1 MTDNRATMRQPDG
14 IADLI
19 FLVHRCRARAA
30 GTPHGDAIAIAG
42 GRVMLIDRR
51 ARVLRWR
58 GRRTQVVE
66 LPQAVI
72 TPGLVDCHTHFFYWA
87 LHRALG
93 IDVSALRSLDAVLHR
108 IRAQARTRHVGD
120 WVLARGFDPNLW
132 TRGLPSARDLDRI
145 VPDRPVIVRSHD
157 GHTAWLNTAALRRA
171 GITARTDDPPGGRI
185 VRDARGRPTG
195 ILHESALESLPDPLR
210 ELARRSDAE
219 VERSIEQALSS
230 AYRVA
235 WEHGLVGVHSMEDGT
250 SLSHLMRHRLEGR
263 LGLRVLHAVARQDLP
278 KAVELGLRSGWGDEW
293 LRLGGVKVFA
303 DGALGSQ
310 TAYMFDSYPGRRG
323 HHGVPV
329 TAGRELV
336 EIVRAAT
343 RQGWAV
349 WIHAI
354 GDRAVHEAI
363 IAIAAARRF
372 GRPALPH
379 RIEHAQCVRPADV
392 RRMARLGIVA
402 SVQPCHLPG
411 DIPIA
416 DRHWPRARRHAYPFR
431 RLLAAGVTL
440 AAGSDVPIEPL
451 DPRGSLFGAVARTD
465 PHGSPAGGW
474 FPAQRLTT
482 AEVLHAFT
490 RGAALAAG
498 TTDATAGVLTRGA
511 PADMTIWADDPLR
524 VGPQTLREIGILG
537 CVVGGRVHLRD
548 DGGPS

>member
-1 MTDNRATMRQPDG
+1 MTDNRVNMRQPDG

-19 FLVHRCRARAA
+19 LLVRHCRARAA
-30 GTPHGDAIAIAG
+30 GPPRGDAIAVAS
-42 GRVMLIDRR
+42 GRVLLIDRR
-51 ARVLRWR
+51 ARALRLR
-58 GRRTQVVE
+58 GRRTRVVE
-66 LPQAVI
+66 LPHAVI

-87 LHRALG
+87 LHRALA

-108 IRAQARTRHVGD
+108 IRAQARTRHIGD

-132 TRGLPSARDLDRI
+132 TSGLPSARDLDRI
-145 VPDRPVIVRSHD
+145 VPDRPVMVRSHD
-157 GHTAWLNTAALRRA
+157 GHTAWLNTTGLRRA
-171 GITARTDDPPGGRI
+171 GITGQTSDPPGGQI

-195 ILHESALESLPDPLR
+195 ILRESALELLPDPLR
-210 ELARRSDAE
+210 ELARQSGAAL
-219 VERSIEQALSS
+219 ERLIDRALSS

-235 WEHGLVGVHSMEDGT
+235 WRHGLVGIHSMDDGT
-250 SLSHLMRHRLEGR
+250 SLSHLARHRLEGR
-263 LGLRVLHAVARQDLP
+263 LGLRVLHAVVRQDLP

-293 LRLGGVKVFA
+293 LRLGGVKIFA

-323 HHGVPV
+323 YHGVPV
-329 TAGRELV
+329 TTGSELV
-336 EIVRAAT
+336 ELVCAAAQ
-343 RQGWAV
+343 RGWAV

-354 GDRAVHEAI
+354 GDRAVREAVT
-363 IAIAAARRF
+363 AIAAARRF

-402 SVQPCHLPG
+402 SVQPCHLPD

-440 AAGSDVPIEPL
+440 AAGSDVPIESL
-451 DPRGSLFGAVARTD
+451 DPRGSLFGAVARAD
-465 PHGSPAGGW
+465 HQGSPAGGW

-498 TTDATAGVLTRGA
+498 ATDPAAGTLTPGA

-524 VGPQTLREIGILG
+524 VAPRALREIGILG
-537 CVVGGRVHLRD
+537 CVVGGQVHLRD
-548 DGGPS
+548 DGEPS